1 MGVGKKG
8 EESPQHENFIF
19 SEEFCNWKVKER
31 EYELEGQSFSMW
43 RTLKG
48 VEVSEETFKT

>member
-19 SEEFCNWKVKER
+19 SEEFYNWKVKER